1 MEFCGLFFFLQI
13 LLSPDREV
21 GEVGELAELVVDLPD
36 PVEPHVE
43 CGEAGE
49 TVDDGRDLGE
59 SVVPAVENSEV
70 VQVAHAVGKAGDD
83 VLAQGQRQQ
92 GGETA
97 NLNGEGRQTV
107 GVQIKLWKRSQLL
120 ERGRQHKIN
129 APVKCVRSLME
140 VGRLEMFD
148 FDKSNLC
155 WPSSLF

>member
-1 MEFCGLFFFLQI
+1 MPISTTVFIAAPFSILPFFIAISLKFCGLVPFFTTLV
-13 LLSPDREV
+13 SPDREV
-21 GEVGELAELVVDLPD
+21 GEVGELSELVVDLPD

-59 SVVPAVENSEV
+59 SVVPAVENPEV
-70 VQVAHAVGKAGDD
+70 VQVAHGVGEAGDHI
-83 VLAQGQRQQ
+83 LAQGQRQQ

-120 ERGRQHKIN
+120 ERGRH
-129 APVKCVRSLME
+129 L
-140 VGRLEMFD
+140 GT
-148 FDKSNLC
+148 
-155 WPSSLF
+155 